1 MEQRK
6 SNDAEIE
13 SLREEYHQRVA
24 TLERKVCF
32 PFNFVCLFVYVYVCD
47 FVQRGIN
54 PVKIQGS
61 WLKIHFKI

>member
-24 TLERKVCF
+24 TVERKVCF
-32 PFNFVCLFVYVYVCD
+32 
-47 FVQRGIN
+47 
-54 PVKIQGS
+54 S
-61 WLKIHFKI
+61 